1 MAFPTLNVTPGS
13 GVTINTLPSAGQ
25 QAMANC
31 LPVVVASDQSAVTV
45 AGGAAHGATAAGN
58 PELMAVVGRT
68 ASANVTNGQ
77 ASAVTGTLA
86 GQITTWDWAIPENSW
101 SYAAASGGISN
112 TTTAVTIKA
121 AAASGIR
128 NYLTKLVVATETLGT
143 ATELAIRD
151 GAAGTVLFRTKLHT
165 TALPTVTLDFNPPL
179 RGTAATLLEVVTLT
193 ATTTGG
199 VFVNAHGFIAP

>member
-25 QAMANC
+25 QAMANS

-77 ASAVTGTLA
+77 VSAVTGTLA
-86 GQITTWDWAIPENSW
+86 GQITTWPWAIPENSW
-101 SYAAASGGISN
+101 SYAAASGGIVN
-112 TTTAVTIKA
+112 TTTAVTIKT

-128 NYLTKLVVATETLGT
+128 NYLTKLTVATETLGT

-165 TALPTVTLDFNPPL
+165 TALPTLTIHFEPPL
-179 RGTAATLLEVVTLT
+179 RGTAATLMEVVTLT
-193 ATTTGG
+193 ASTTGG
-199 VFVNAHGFIAP
+199 VFVNAQGFIAP

>member
-25 QAMANC
+25 QAMANS
-31 LPVVVASDQSAVTV
+31 LPVVISSDQTAIPVG
-45 AGGAAHGATAAGN
+45 GGAAHGASAAGN
-58 PELMAVVGRT
+58 PSFLGVIGRT
-68 ASANVTNGQ
+68 ASSNVTNGQ
-77 ASAVTGTLA
+77 ISAVTGTLS
-86 GQITTWDWAIPENSW
+86 GQITTWPWAIPENAW

-165 TALPTVTLDFNPPL
+165 TALPTTTFHFEPPL
-179 RGTAATLLEVVTLT
+179 RGTAATLMEVVTLT
-193 ATTTGG
+193 ATSTGG
-199 VFVNAHGFIAP
+199 VFVNATGFSAP